1 MNGPGDTDSS
11 LQWLL
16 TLGAFWST
24 VLLTRIL
31 EVWLVALGIIPGIFI
46 RGRHVHHFVVGFAL
60 VLVSPLMRK
69 TKKQTSWVLLGV
81 GLGLVTDEFLF
92 WTMLEFDY
100 WSLRNLLAVIATG
113 TVLAVVYQRRR
124 TAECVDLD
132 DLGDL
137 HEKHSHENPVQPCVS
152 VVVPAYNEENNLP
165 LALASLLNQEFKDFE
180 LIVVDNG
187 STDETP
193 VIAKTLGAKVIAENR
208 RGVAHARQAGFL
220 SSKGGIIA
228 TTDADTVVP
237 PDWLSR
243 ILKEFREDTNLVAV
257 GGLYRFYSGPPLVRA
272 FFPRVAHPLWRIDRR
287 ITGGWSLPGCN
298 MAVTKEA
305 FLKVGGFNANLHL
318 CEDADLAQRLRS
330 VGNVALRPDLVV
342 ATSGRRYRNGLMNGL
357 LIYAPNLLLL
367 YVLKKRR
374 CNRLPTVRQELP
386 SRSSLAFRIAALTLL
401 LVYVFSYGNVA
412 LARSRRSVVAGG
424 KHAAARVVSMGH
436 NSLAKHLRRHH

>member
-1 MNGPGDTDSS
+1 MNGQCDADSS
-11 LQWLL
+11 LQWLS
-16 TLGAFWST
+16 TLVAFWST

-31 EVWLVALGIIPGIFI
+31 GVWLPALGIIPGIFI

-60 VLVSPLMRK
+60 VLVAPLMRRCK
-69 TKKQTSWVLLGV
+69 RQTSWALLGV

-113 TVLAVVYQRRR
+113 TILAVVYQHHR
-124 TAECVDLD
+124 TAEWVDLD
-132 DLGDL
+132 DFGDL
-137 HEKHSHENPVQPCVS
+137 HARRSHENPEQPRVS
-152 VVVPAYNEENNLP
+152 VVVPAYNEEKNLP
-165 LALASLLNQEFKDFE
+165 LALASLLNQELKDFE

-193 VIAKTLGAKVIAENR
+193 VIAKKLGARVIGENR

-243 ILKEFREDTNLVAV
+243 IVREFREDTNLVAV
-257 GGLYRFYSGPPLVRA
+257 GGLYRFYSGPPLVRVL
-272 FFPRVAHPLWRIDRR
+272 FSRVAYPLWRIDRS

-298 MAVTKEA
+298 LAVTREA
-305 FLKVGGFNANLHL
+305 FLKVGGFNANLQL
-318 CEDADLAQRLRS
+318 CEDADLVQRLRS
-330 VGNVALRPDLVV
+330 VGNVKLRPDLVV
-342 ATSGRRYRNGLMNGL
+342 ATSGRRYRNGLMSGL
-357 LIYAPNLLLL
+357 STYAPNLLLL
-367 YVLKKRR
+367 YVLKKRKW
-374 CNRLPTVRQELP
+374 NRLRTERRELP
-386 SRSSLAFRIAALTLL
+386 SPSSLAVRIAALTLL
-401 LVYVFSYGNVA
+401 LVYVFSHGNVA

-424 KHAAARVVSMGH
+424 KHAATRVVSMGH
-436 NSLAKHLRRHH
+436 NSLAKHLRRRH